1 MALQTVNQF
10 DIGTKFSNLGTGFA
24 QGQQMGGQFQLGG
37 ERQAASERV
46 GTEFEQ
52 EQSQLRASTINKL
65 AINLSQLPLE
75 QRAAALA
82 QSGDILRSVNV
93 DPTVFEG
100 GDLSDATLGE
110 VIAGTGG
117 VQQDL
122 GGRDIGIKSS
132 APITDPVTGQIG
144 FPTFDPNTGKASLV
158 PVAGAIGQTAEQQRQ
173 QEITQKKA
181 LSEVDISTTKRKET
195 IKRKVARTSEIT
207 QQMSERN
214 RGAARQQRL
223 LTQALTLAQ
232 QASQGLT
239 GTAKLQLSRLIPG
252 IDSSDEGAL
261 DSTLK
266 QLSLEMLSS
275 FKGPTTDFEF
285 GVTEAI
291 GGALGQSKEANIAR
305 LKSLERA
312 RFFNE
317 REAKQFQAFTKAN
330 GDPDNFRFDFSETVK
345 TKKGPFTLEDIQAT
359 AVQNN
364 LTIEET
370 IKRLNK

>member
-317 REAKQFQAFTKAN
+317 REAKQFQDFTKAN

>member
-1 MALQTVNQF
+1 MPLVTANQF
-10 DIGTKFSNLGTGFA
+10 RLQPNPNAFVGGIQQGQGIRGQFDQRQDKQQAQQVA
-24 QGQQMGGQFQLGG
+24 QGEADRTKKLEAISFLDNAAAAIQGTPEG
-37 ERQAASERV
+37 ER
-46 GTEFEQ
+46 
-52 EQSQLRASTINKL
+52 
-65 AINLSQLPLE
+65 
-75 QRAAALA
+75 AALVNSL
-82 QSGDILRSVNV
+82 SGRLQEFGIDPKALGQDFSDGALANFRSS
-93 DPTVFEG
+93 
-100 GDLSDATLGE
+100 LSPFLP
-110 VIAGTGG
+110 
-117 VQQDL
+117 QDL

-132 APITDPVTGQIG
+132 APITDPTTGQIS
-144 FPTFDPNTGKASLV
+144 FPTLDPNTGQAALV
-158 PVAGAIGQTAEQQRQ
+158 PVAGAIGQTAEQKRQ
-173 QEITQKKA
+173 QEIDQKKA
-181 LSEVDISTTKRKET
+181 LDEVDIATTKRKET

-317 REAKQFQAFTKAN
+317 RESKQFQAFTKAN

-370 IKRLNK
+370 IERLNK